1 MSSSRR
7 AGVAALLIARSN
19 SRRLRRASRR
29 LRMALAS
36 DMVFEPSLSCYSYS
50 STSNPSNS
58 KLTRTTDDHQGLF
71 LIAETVPAPF
81 HGTFPRGRSAGPHPS
96 LVGCTV
102 CRGCAALVRGAAGWG
117 SGRAHPYL
125 VGCTVG
131 RGCDGRVGGAAGR
144 RWGGRGVQPGGGG
157 AGGRGFGRQGGSAG
171 GRLGGWPVRARR
183 RPARSTRGRR
193 HAERFR
199 RPDRIGG
206 RRRRSCRP
214 ARARP
219 RPERARCPAPGR
231 CRSDPVR
238 ARSRA
243 WRRPP

>member
-81 HGTFPRGRSAGPHPS
+81 HGRDVSPGPLGRAAPFARGLHR
-96 LVGCTV
+96 LQ
-102 CRGCAALVRGAAGWG
+102 RVRGASAGCG
-117 SGRAHPYL
+117 RLGLGAGAPLPRGLHRRQRVRRASGGCGREEVGRA
-125 VGCTVG
+125 
-131 RGCDGRVGGAAGR
+131 GGAS
-144 RWGGRGVQPGGGG
+144 
-157 AGGRGFGRQGGSAG
+157 GGRGFGRQGGSAG

-219 RPERARCPAPGR
+219 QPERARCPAPGR